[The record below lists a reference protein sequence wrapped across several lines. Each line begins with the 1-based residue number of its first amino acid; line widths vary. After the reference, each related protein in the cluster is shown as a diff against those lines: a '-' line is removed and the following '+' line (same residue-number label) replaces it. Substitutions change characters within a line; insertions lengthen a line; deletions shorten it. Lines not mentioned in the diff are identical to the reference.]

1 MKRTGILLITFLI
14 IMTFDSL
21 PALSQS
27 GPGGVGDM
35 TNTQLWLRADRGVF
49 TIMPFSAV
57 VQWDDQSG
65 NARNFKPVILD
76 QNVPERTLGAVNGLP
91 ALTFDDMGGVN
102 GAFLGH
108 RGGLG
113 FSGSDAATVII
124 VANNTS
130 ASDEQ
135 NGGLYTGQENVGAA
149 GQVRNYSLE
158 YSDAVRFNGQ
168 SQVFNNGHT
177 AGNWKMVV
185 YSNAAGSGVSGY
197 RAWMDGTA
205 LTGNSVSATVPLL
218 TSNFSLLGA
227 TQYGGTLNPAGFFDG
242 VMAEVVVY
250 SSQLNDA
257 SRLVIENSLGA
268 KYNLTIANDHFA
280 YQATH
285 SHDVSGIAAYNGTA
299 FTNGH
304 SSELLSINSPSD
316 LSEGEFLFYGHDNQ
330 SATAWT
336 MTEVPAPGTRRIAR
350 EWRIDETS
358 DIGTV
363 TVSIPAASLPAIP
376 AGYDNIA
383 ILTDADG
390 DFTSGTVMH
399 RATLTAGMYNLS
411 LNLTDGQYITIIAFR
426 PEISYTVISG
436 SGLEG
441 VTPVTVQATLNY
453 LHTANMTADYAVTGG
468 TATPVADFSLSP
480 GVLSI
485 PTGSLTGSFILNIVS
500 DAILE
505 PNETVIIG
513 LLNPTAG
520 VTVGSRNP
528 YTYTIINDDFI
539 YASLSAATAAE
550 TEGNAT
556 HGILAPQ
563 LVISGGILTIAG
575 SMVLT
580 VTNGTAS
587 ASDWSQTGSLIAV
600 PAGDY
605 TVPVSIPLPP
615 AALSIIGDLTVE
627 NNETVNIAINT
638 FSVVT
643 AGAVVSCV
651 YTIVND
657 DNATIGVTTAT
668 PLIPEGGPGATG
680 SGTYTF
686 TLTNPSDAPRTVSY
700 SITGTA
706 TSGTD
711 FTALAG
717 SFLMPANTLTFS
729 VNLTTVADI
738 IVEGDETVRVT
749 VTGIT
754 GTPAITVDATT
765 ATITI
770 DDDDL
775 PSVLYTPASITMAEG
790 GTATFEVWLA
800 NPPAGTVVLNLSTIK
815 VGELTLG
822 PVTLTF
828 TGANYATHQ
837 VVIVQSV
844 EDNVMGD
851 NTDNIIITV
860 NDALS
865 DDPFDLL
872 PDINIP
878 VTIINNDIA
887 SLVVTPGSVTV
898 AENGTVTFTVSLS
911 AGPAAGD
918 VVINLVSNDLTVATI
933 DRALLTFTT
942 VNWSVPQTV
951 TVSGVNNNTVPNTA
965 TTISLTVNNALSD
978 NSYDGLTVIVNVN
991 VTNDDLV
998 GFIVNPM
1005 NLTINEGG
1013 PAGQFTV
1020 VLTAQPLTNVVFD
1033 LFNAVPV
1040 HVTHPA
1046 QITFT
1051 PANWNVP
1058 VVVNVLAIEDAL
1070 DADRPDLIA
1079 VTVNQGLTDNDFDA
1093 MAVQNVN
1100 INIEDNDPPVITG
1113 CPANINANAAPG
1125 SCSAA
1130 VNWTA
1135 PVSSSP
1141 MVSSHI
1147 PGSIFPVGVTT
1158 VTYTSTDDDGMVST
1172 CTFTVT
1178 VTDTQPPMIT
1188 CPPALTGV
1196 PADAG
1201 QCYATGV
1208 VPGVPVTS
1216 DNCGIATVTS
1226 NAPVQMP
1233 IGTTIVTWTVTDVNG
1248 LTATCTQTVQ
1258 VVDTQLPTITCPL
1271 NLTVPSDIGV
1281 CGAAVTWSAPV
1292 FSDNC
1297 PGLTVVSSHN
1307 SGDLFPSGV
1316 TAVTYTVT
1324 DASGNIA
1331 SCSFN
1336 ITVTD
1341 PEPPALVTKDI
1352 TVYPDASGTA
1362 TIAPADVIS
1371 TMTDNCPGVTAAV
1384 SQTVFTCANLG
1395 LNLVTVT
1402 ATDASGNSVNSNAS
1416 VIVADTLPPAVNCK
1430 PATVFLD
1437 AAGNG
1442 SVVPGDLLA
1451 VPVSDNCSIASV
1463 TLSRSSFTCADLGDV
1478 TVTVTVTDGS
1488 GNVSTCNSTVTVTDA
1503 FNSSV
1508 SAGTDAGICVTDPS
1522 FTIASATALNATVL
1536 WTTSGTGTFNN
1547 PALVNSVY
1555 TPGAG
1560 DAPAVTLTVTGT
1572 KLSGCPQPVTDAM
1585 TLTIAALP
1593 SADAGADTSLCSG
1606 VASVTLTD
1614 ATVANGTILWTTS
1627 GSGTFSDPA
1636 SVNPVYTF
1644 GSSDTGP
1651 VTLTLTV
1658 SNGYC
1663 TDDSDNL
1670 TVTFLPSP
1678 TADAGPDAGLC
1689 MSETGYQLAGASH
1702 SGGTVLWRTSGNGT
1716 FNDPTTDNPYYTFGT
1731 SDYPSG
1737 SVTLTMEITGT
1748 GLCSIAESSALI
1760 TINPLP
1766 AITVAGLSNVTCPGL
1781 NDAEIH
1787 LSVPSGVA
1795 PVTYS
1800 IDGSPFQASGDF
1812 MGLAPGDW
1820 YFEVMDG
1827 NGCLSDTTVTV
1838 TEPLPFTA
1846 AVDNVT
1852 NVTCN
1857 GGTDG
1862 SADITAAGGTQ
1873 PYSISWTGPAG
1884 FTATTEDISG
1894 LAAGVYD
1901 LTITDLY
1908 ACVSFSLSVTVTE
1921 PPAITVTGVIL
1932 SDRNGFGVTCPSGSD
1947 GFINVTVGGGTNP
1960 LAIAW
1965 LGPGGFSSA
1974 TEDIADL
1981 EPGTYTLT
1989 VTDGAGCI
1997 FTDVYLLTAPEPMT
2011 VTLTTETGSCPDVAD
2026 GSIDITVTGGTGTLT
2041 YLWDDGATLSDRPT
2055 ILPGDHT
2062 VTITDANGCFVEQ
2075 AVTVE
2080 MTGYNCLRVFEII
2093 TPNGDGRNDTWKMRN
2108 ADLYPD
2114 AEVLVYN
2121 RWGKL
2126 VFNTRNAAGDEWD
2139 GTYKGKLLPND
2150 SYHYVIYLNDGSEPR
2165 TGVISIISK

>member
-1 MKRTGILLITFLI
+1 MKRTGIPLITFLI
-14 IMTFDSL
+14 IMTFASL

-65 NARNFKPVILD
+65 NSRNFKPVIID
-76 QNVPERTLGAVNGLP
+76 QNVPERTLGALNGLP
-91 ALTFDDMGGVN
+91 ALTFDDMGGVS

-124 VANNTS
+124 VAKNTS

-168 SQVFNNGHT
+168 SQVFNDGHT
-177 AGNWKMVV
+177 SGNWKMVV
-185 YSNAAGSGVSGY
+185 YSNAAGSSVSGY
-197 RAWMDGTA
+197 RAWLDGTA
-205 LTGNSVSATVPLL
+205 LTGNSASATVPLL

-227 TQYGGTLNPAGFFDG
+227 TQLGGTLNPTGFFDG
-242 VMAEVVVY
+242 GMAEVVVY

-268 KYNLTIANDHFA
+268 KYNLTIVNDHYA

-285 SHDVSGIAAYNGTA
+285 SHDVSGIAAYNGTT

-304 SSELLSINSPSD
+304 SSELLYINSPSG
-316 LSEGEFLFYGHDNQ
+316 LSENEFLFYGHDNGI
-330 SATAWT
+330 STAWT
-336 MTEVPAPGTRRIAR
+336 MTEVPAPGTYRLAR

-358 DIGTV
+358 DVGTV
-363 TVSIPAASLPAIP
+363 TVSIPAASLPALP

-390 DFTSGTVMH
+390 DFTSGTTMH
-399 RATLTAGMYNLS
+399 RATLTAGIYNLS
-411 LNLTDGQYITIIAFR
+411 LDLTSGQFITIIAFR
-426 PEISYTVISG
+426 PEINYSVISG

-453 LHTANMTADYAVTGG
+453 IHTANMTADYAVTGG
-468 TATPVADFSLSP
+468 TATPGADFTLP
-480 GVLSI
+480 PVVLSI
-485 PTGSLTGSFILNIVS
+485 PAGSLTGSFTLIIVS

-505 PNETVIIG
+505 PDETVIIG

-520 VTVGSRNP
+520 VTVGSQNP
-528 YTYTIINDDFI
+528 FTYTIINDDFI
-539 YASLSAATAAE
+539 YASLSAATASEA
-550 TEGNAT
+550 EGNAA

-563 LVISGGILTIAG
+563 LIISGGIMTVPG
-575 SMVLT
+575 SLVLT
-580 VTNGTAS
+580 VTNGTAT
-587 ASDWSQTGSLIAV
+587 AADWSQTVSLIAI

-605 TVPVSIPLPP
+605 TTPVSIPLP
-615 AALSIIGDLTVE
+615 AVALSILGDLTVE
-627 NNETVNIAINT
+627 NDETINLNINT
-638 FSVVT
+638 FSVVR
-643 AGAVVSCV
+643 AGATVSSV

-680 SGTYTF
+680 SGTFTF
-686 TLTNPSDAPRTVSY
+686 TLTNPSDAARTVSY
-700 SITGTA
+700 SVTGTA

-717 SFLMPANTLTFS
+717 SFVMPANTLTFS
-729 VNLTTVADI
+729 LTLTTIADI
-738 IVEGDETVRVT
+738 TVEGDETVRVT

-754 GTPAITVDATT
+754 GTPAIAVDAAP

-775 PSVLYTPASITMAEG
+775 PSVLYSPASISMAEG

-800 NPPAGTVVLNLSTIK
+800 NPPAGTVVLNLSTLKI
-815 VGELTLG
+815 GELTLG
-822 PVTLTF
+822 PVILTF

-837 VVIVQSV
+837 VVTVQAV

-851 NTDNIIITV
+851 NTDNIIIAV

-865 DDPFDLL
+865 DDPFDPL

-887 SLVVTPGSVTV
+887 ALVVTPGSVTV

-978 NSYDGLTVIVNVN
+978 NSYDGLTATVNVN
-991 VTNDDLV
+991 VTNDDV
-998 GFIVNPM
+998 AGFIVSPL

-1020 VLTAQPLTNVVFD
+1020 VLTAQPQTNVVFD
-1033 LFNAVPV
+1033 LVNAAPV
-1040 HVTHPA
+1040 NVTHPA

-1058 VVVNVLAIEDAL
+1058 VIVNVLAIEDAL
-1070 DADRPDLIA
+1070 DTDRTDLIA
-1079 VTVNQGLTDNDFDA
+1079 VTVNQGLTDNNFDA
-1093 MAVQNVN
+1093 MPSQNVN
-1100 INIEDNDPPVITG
+1100 ISIEDNDPPVITG

-1125 SCSAA
+1125 SCNTA
-1130 VNWTA
+1130 VSWTA

-1141 MVSSHI
+1141 MVSTHN
-1147 PGSIFPVGVTT
+1147 PGSIFPLGVTT
-1158 VTYTSTDDDGMVST
+1158 VTYTSTDNDGMVST
-1172 CTFTVT
+1172 CLFTVT
-1178 VTDTQPPMIT
+1178 VTDTQPPLIT
-1188 CPPALTGV
+1188 CPPARTGV
-1196 PADAG
+1196 PADPG
-1201 QCYATGV
+1201 RCYATGV
-1208 VPGVPVTS
+1208 VLGVPVTS
-1216 DNCGIATVTS
+1216 DNCGIASVAN
-1226 NAPVQMP
+1226 NAPAQMP
-1233 IGTTIVTWTVTDVNG
+1233 IGTTTVTWTVTDING

-1258 VVDTQLPTITCPL
+1258 VIDTQLPTIICPL

-1297 PGLTVVSSHN
+1297 VGLTVVSSHN
-1307 SGDLFPSGV
+1307 PGDFLPSGV

-1324 DASGNIA
+1324 DASGNFA

-1341 PEPPALVTKDI
+1341 PEPPSLVTKGI
-1352 TVYPDASGTA
+1352 TVSLNASGTA
-1362 TIAPADVIS
+1362 TITAADVIL
-1371 TMTDNCPGVTAAV
+1371 TMTDNCPGTTASV
-1384 SQTVFTCANLG
+1384 SKTVFTCANLG
-1395 LNLVTVT
+1395 FNLVTVT

-1416 VIVADTLPPAVNCK
+1416 VIVVDMLPPILTCK
-1430 PATVFLD
+1430 PATVYLD

-1442 SVVPGDLLA
+1442 SVVPADLLS
-1451 VPVSDNCSIASV
+1451 VPVTDNCSVATV
-1463 TLSRSSFTCADLGDV
+1463 TLSRSSFTCADLGNV
-1478 TVTVTVTDGS
+1478 TVTVTASDGS

-1508 SAGTDAGICVTDPS
+1508 SAGPDAGICVTDPS

-1547 PALVNSVY
+1547 PALVNPVY

-1572 KLSGCPQPVTDAM
+1572 KLSGCPQPATDAM
-1585 TLTIAALP
+1585 ILTIAGLP
-1593 SADAGADTSLCSG
+1593 SADAGTDKTICSG
-1606 VASVTLTD
+1606 ITSVNLTD
-1614 ATVANGTILWTTS
+1614 AAASNGTILWTTS

-1663 TDDSDNL
+1663 TDDSDGL

-1689 MSETGYQLAGASH
+1689 RSESGYQVSGASH
-1702 SGGTVLWRTSGNGT
+1702 SGGTVLWKTSGNGT
-1716 FNDPTTDNPYYTFGT
+1716 FNDLTIDNPFYTFGT
-1731 SDYPSG
+1731 SDYLSG
-1737 SVTLTMEITGT
+1737 SVTLTMEVTGT

-1760 TINPLP
+1760 TINQLP
-1766 AITVAGLSNVTCPGL
+1766 SITVAGLSNVTCPGL

-1787 LSVPSGVA
+1787 LSVPSGVP
-1795 PVTYS
+1795 PVTFS
-1800 IDGSPFQASGDF
+1800 IDGSPFQAAGDF
-1812 MGLAPGDW
+1812 TGLPPGDW

-1857 GGTDG
+1857 GGNNG
-1862 SADITAAGGTQ
+1862 SVGITSTGGTQ
-1873 PYSISWTGPAG
+1873 PYSISWTGPSG
-1884 FTATTEDISG
+1884 FTATSEDISG

-1901 LTITDLY
+1901 LIITDSY
-1908 ACVSFSLSVTVTE
+1908 ACVSFSFSLTVTE

-1932 SDRNGFGVTCPSGSD
+1932 SDRNGFGVTCPSGND
-1947 GFINVTVGGGTNP
+1947 GFINITVGGGTAP
-1960 LAIAW
+1960 LATAW
-1965 LGPGGFSSA
+1965 SGPGGFFSA
-1974 TEDIADL
+1974 SEDITDL
-1981 EPGTYTLT
+1981 APGTYTLT
-1989 VTDGAGCI
+1989 VTDGAGCA
-1997 FTDVYLLTAPEPMT
+1997 FTGEYLLTAPEPMT
-2011 VTLTTETGSCPDVAD
+2011 VTMITETGSCPDVAD

-2041 YLWDDGATLSDRPT
+2041 YIWDDGLTLSDRPA
-2055 ILPGDHT
+2055 ILPGEHSVT
-2062 VTITDANGCFVEQ
+2062 VTDANGCVVEQ
-2075 AVTVE
+2075 SVTVE

-2093 TPNGDGRNDTWKMRN
+2093 TPNGDGRNDTWRMRN

-2150 SYHYVIYLNDGSEPR
+2150 SYHYIIYLNDGSGPR